1 MPRIVRMLVILQI
14 VSGMSK
20 AFSRCL
26 PCFLQNFSL
35 DPLPHPLLVLNF
47 PCSDTSYP
55 YCGMA
60 TVNVGSEILT
70 NWDCYQ
76 SVYVRAL
83 DVETT
88 VLFTSFA
95 GASATAISTPITSP
109 ITTNNNVISTNTFST
124 FSDTTASPST
134 STTSPTSSSTSGPSN
149 PSTSHA
155 GAIAGGVVGGL
166 AGLGLV
172 VAGAIF
178 WLHKRKQMEMRVTPP
193 EVSQAM

>member
-1 MPRIVRMLVILQI
+1 MPRIVRTLVILQI

-95 GASATAISTPITSP
+95 GASSTAISTPITSP
-109 ITTNNNVISTNTFST
+109 ITTNNNVISTNTFPT
-124 FSDTTASPST
+124 FSDT
-134 STTSPTSSSTSGPSN
+134 STTSPSTSSSTSGPSN

-178 WLHKRKQMEMRVTPP
+178 WLHRRKQMEMRVTPP

>member
-1 MPRIVRMLVILQI
+1 MPRIVRTLVILQI

-83 DVETT
+83 DVETA

-95 GASATAISTPITSP
+95 GASSTAISTPTTSP
-109 ITTNNNVISTNTFST
+109 ITTNNNVISTNTFPT
-124 FSDTTASPST
+124 FSDT
-134 STTSPTSSSTSGPSN
+134 STTSPSTSSSTSGPSN

-178 WLHKRKQMEMRVTPP
+178 WLHRRKQMEMRVTPP